1 MYILFAIWPSLEL
14 LLLIFDDK
22 FGNLKHEKSLWEK
35 DVSKLIEQIQKKPSR
50 VLLSL
55 LPCYLW
61 EGFTSK
67 DQRPYLEPSR
77 ISTMKL
83 FS

>member
-35 DVSKLIEQIQKKPSR
+35 DVSKLIE
-50 VLLSL
+50 
-55 LPCYLW
+55 
-61 EGFTSK
+61 
-67 DQRPYLEPSR
+67 
-77 ISTMKL
+77 
-83 FS
+83 